1 MRNLEAVSPAKAGA
15 GKDANKMTRLM
26 IVLATA
32 TAAGA
37 GIVALPAPAAAQQSS
52 VAEIIVYGSDACPR
66 STDDQVVVCAR
77 RPEAERY
84 RIPEKLR
91 SNGTRQQTEAWANKA
106 RVLETV
112 GDTGTNSCSPVGPG
126 GFTGCLTQVIKQAHE
141 QRRQQAED
149 NQPPEQ

>member
-1 MRNLEAVSPAKAGA
+1 
-15 GKDANKMTRLM
+15 MTRL
-26 IVLATA
+26 ILSLAA
-32 TAAGA
+32 TAAVA
-37 GIVALPAPAAAQQSS
+37 GGFALVSAPAAAQQGN
-52 VAEIIVYGSDACPR
+52 VAEIVVYGTDPCPR

-91 SNGTRQQTEAWANKA
+91 QNGTRQQNESWASRSK
-106 RVLETV
+106 VLETV

-126 GFTGCLTQVIKQAHE
+126 GHTGCEIQVIKEARQ

-149 NQPPEQ
+149 NKPPQ

>member
-1 MRNLEAVSPAKAGA
+1 
-15 GKDANKMTRLM
+15 MTRQL
-26 IVLATA
+26 ITLAA
-32 TAAGA
+32 TAAVA
-37 GIVALPAPAAAQQSS
+37 TAFAALPAPAAAQQQNI
-52 VAEIIVYGSDACPR
+52 AEIIVYGNDPCPR

-77 RPEAERY
+77 RPEGERY

-91 SNGTRQQTEAWANKA
+91 SGGTRQQTEAWANKA

-126 GFTGCLTQVIKQAHE
+126 GYTGCEMQVIKQARQ

>member
-1 MRNLEAVSPAKAGA
+1 
-15 GKDANKMTRLM
+15 MTRL
-26 IVLATA
+26 ILSLAA
-32 TAAGA
+32 TAAVA
-37 GIVALPAPAAAQQSS
+37 GGSALVSAPAAAQQGN
-52 VAEIIVYGSDACPR
+52 VAEIVVYGTDPCPR

-91 SNGTRQQTEAWANKA
+91 QNGTRQQNESWASRSK
-106 RVLETV
+106 VLETV

-126 GFTGCLTQVIKQAHE
+126 GHTGCEIQVIKEARQ

-149 NQPPEQ
+149 NKPPQ